1 MTDRKRLYL
10 ISAFT
15 LAALLI
21 IFFLPFDTVG
31 RVLAAFALA
40 AAAAVAFVFLKKR
53 SIPSIN
59 SRMVLLIMTM
69 AAVAFLMLYYLS
81 GLELGFYRNP
91 YAFNGQIFFTRVV
104 ATAVVI
110 VASEVFRWVVRAQ
123 ESKRGDVLCYL
134 CCVLGEMLICS
145 TADVAVSSFNH
156 FMDLV
161 AVTMFP
167 AILANLL
174 YHYLVKRYG
183 PYPSMVY
190 RLILA
195 LHMYV
200 ISVQPKLSD
209 SLMAFVQLLIP
220 LAIYLFIDALY
231 ERKRRYALAKKS
243 KLSVPITVLAIAVML
258 VTVMTVSNHF
268 RFGIYVIATPSMTGE
283 LNQGDA
289 AIYERYDDQVIVEG
303 QVIVFEKNDVVVIH
317 RVADIEIINGKTR
330 YFTKGDANDNM
341 DAGFIYDSNIIG
353 LVNWKIPY
361 IGYPTLW
368 MRSLFAR

>member
-69 AAVAFLMLYYLS
+69 VALAFLMLYYLS

-167 AILANLL
+167 ALLANLL

-330 YFTKGDANDNM
+330 YYTKGDANDNM